1 MRMSFK
7 LFLAATVSFYAA
19 LAPAALF
26 ACPCT
31 EIKPPENAAK
41 EADTRKGLE
50 YSYTEE
56 FKKEFAKQIAEA
68 RSDCEKHI
76 GKPNIAIVSDLDET
90 LLDNRQEVMDH
101 PDEAKEFFDKWIS
114 EGRSPLLEPTAE
126 FLAWAR
132 RNGFAIFF
140 ISGRGESMRRITI
153 ENLLK
158 HQVAYDGLYLRPAG
172 DTSPNSVMKTN
183 YRKQIEDMG
192 FKIVLSIGDQY
203 SDLIG
208 GNAENCVKLPN
219 KIYYAP

>member
-1 MRMSFK
+1 MRKSFN
-7 LFLAATVSFYAA
+7 LLVAATVGLYAIFT
-19 LAPAALF
+19 PAALL

-31 EIKPPENAAK
+31 EIKPPENVAK

-56 FKKEFAKQIAEA
+56 FKKEFAQKIAEA

-76 GKPNIAIVSDLDET
+76 GKPDIAIVSDLDET

-101 PDEAKEFFDKWIS
+101 PDEAKEYFDKWIS

-126 FLAWAR
+126 FLSWAR

-140 ISGRGESMRRITI
+140 ISGRGEAMRRITI

-158 HQVAYDGLYLRPAG
+158 HQIAYDGLYLRQPG
-172 DTSPNSVMKTN
+172 DTASNSAMKTN

-219 KIYYAP
+219 KMYYAP